1 MNIPTLAWRNV
12 GRNRRRSAL
21 SVVAIAVATLS
32 VVVLFSLLEGMKS
45 DLEHNLTTFYTG
57 DVEIRHRDYGTYEH
71 LNPLHLSVPEAE
83 ATRETIA
90 AVDGVEHIVKR
101 ITVPGAVMQD
111 DERIGLQAMGV
122 EFEREMRFSEIQD
135 YVVTGSLNA
144 VTNPEGSGD
153 SRVTPVLVGNRVLQR
168 LGLEMGERFTMVVRT
183 ATRGTNAMT
192 FRAVAVADFPVQS
205 LNETTFWAPL
215 DRVQRLA
222 QMPDATGEILVGLSD
237 QATGNSERRAQVLR
251 DLRASVPELEVR
263 HFSEIETTYGF
274 MQTAANIYNV
284 IAVFFFL
291 LASTV
296 IINTTMMVIFER
308 RREIGTLEAM
318 GMRSGELIRMFFF
331 EALILGFLGAL
342 AGLAGGTGL
351 AVLLGEVGIDMGAS
365 MDSVDFEI
373 SPVLHPVVNLRS
385 TLLVFVGS
393 IVVSGA
399 TSYLP
404 TLRIT
409 RIEPVAALREE

>member
-21 SVVAIAVATLS
+21 SVTAIAVATLS
-32 VVVLFSLLEGMKS
+32 IVVLFSLLEGMKR

-57 DVEIRHRDYGTYEH
+57 DVEIRHREYGRYEH
-71 LNPLHLSVPEAE
+71 LNPLHLSVPEA
-83 ATRETIA
+83 ATTRASIA
-90 AVDGVEHIVKR
+90 EVGGVEQVVNR

-111 DERIGLQAMGV
+111 DERIGLQAIGV
-122 EFEREMRFSEIQD
+122 EFDREAGFSEIQQ
-135 YVVTGSLNA
+135 YVVAGALRD
-144 VTNPEGSGD
+144 VTEPDGATD
-153 SRVTPVLVGNRVLQR
+153 SRVTPVLVGNRVMER
-168 LGLEMGERFTMVVRT
+168 LGVELGEPFTVVVRT
-183 ATRGTNAMT
+183 ALRGTNAMT
-192 FRAVAVADFPVQS
+192 FRAAAVADFPVQS

-215 DRVQRLA
+215 DQIQRLA
-222 QMPDATGEILVGLSD
+222 RMPGETGKILVGLTD
-237 QATGNSERRAQVLR
+237 QANRDPDRREGVLR
-251 DLRASVPELEVR
+251 DIRAAAPELEVR

-274 MQTAANIYNV
+274 MQTATNMYNV
-284 IAVFFFL
+284 IGIFFLL

-296 IINTTMMVIFER
+296 VINTTMMVIFER

-318 GMRSGELIRMFFF
+318 GMRSGELIRMFFY

-342 AGLAGGTGL
+342 IGLVGGTGTAL
-351 AVLLGEVGIDMGAS
+351 ALNQVGIDMGAS

-373 SPVLHPVVNLRS
+373 SPVLHLVINLRS
-385 TLLVFVGS
+385 TLLVFVGAV
-393 IVVSGA
+393 VVSGV

>member
-83 ATRETIA
+83 ATREAVA
-90 AVDGVEHIVKR
+90 AVEGVHHAVNR

-122 EFEREMRFSEIQD
+122 EFERETRFSEIQE
-135 YVVTGSLNA
+135 YVVAGSLNA
-144 VTNPEGSGD
+144 VTNPDGGDD

-168 LGLEMGERFTMVVRT
+168 LGLDMGERFTVVVRT

-192 FRAVAVADFPVQS
+192 FRAMAVADFPVQS

-215 DRVQRLA
+215 DRIQRLA
-222 QMPDATGEILVGLSD
+222 QMPGETGEILVGLSD
-237 QATGNSERRAQVLR
+237 QVTGNSELRAQVMR

-284 IAVFFFL
+284 IAIFFFL

-351 AVLLGEVGIDMGAS
+351 ALLLGEVGIDMGAS

-393 IVVSGA
+393 IVVSAA